1 MFAVSLTSKRINMET
16 QEVTQHGGYANL
28 TNDYMF
34 KRIFGSEECKDIL
47 ISFLNRIVGNGKK
60 IGRAHV

>member
-34 KRIFGSEECKDIL
+34 KRIFGREEWKEIL
-47 ISFLNRIVGNGKK
+47 ISFLNCIV
-60 IGRAHV
+60 V